1 MISADL
7 EKTINIAY
15 NEAKRHKHEFFTLEH
30 LLYAMLHME
39 QTQEIL
45 VQCGGDLDLL
55 KKDLESFLSEQ
66 METLPP
72 DYEQAPQQTLTIQ
85 RVLQRAALHVQSS
98 GKAEM
103 EPSNVLV
110 SMFRE
115 NDSHAVFLLEKQGI
129 TRFDVVNYIA
139 HGISKVEAG
148 EGYAPQDEEEDG
160 EGRPSGRNPLEAYT
174 VDMLTLA
181 EGGRLD
187 PLIGRDREIER
198 TVQVLCRRKKN
209 NPLYIGDPG
218 VGKTALAEGLAMRIH
233 EKKAPDILLD
243 ARIYSLDMGALLANT
258 KFRGEFEARLKGV
271 IAELEKKEHAILF
284 IDEIHTIVG
293 AGATSGGAM
302 DASNILKPAL
312 ASGAIKCIGS
322 TTHEDYKAS
331 FEKDR
336 ALARRF
342 QKIDVFEP
350 TAAETYQ
357 ILLGLKARYEKH
369 HGVRY
374 TNAALKA
381 AADLAAK
388 HINHRHL
395 PDKAIDVVDETGASI
410 QLQPVGKRKKVI
422 KTRDVERVVA
432 AMAKIPTKTVAASDK
447 DRLANLERDL
457 KLVVYGQDM
466 AIETLG
472 KSIVLSRSGLR
483 APEKP
488 IGSFLFTGPTGVGK
502 TEVAK
507 QLARIMA
514 VEFIRFDMSEYM
526 EKHTVSRLIGAP
538 PGYVGFD
545 QGGLLTDAIN
555 KTPHAVVLLD
565 EIEKAHPDIFNILL
579 QVMDH
584 ATLTDHNGK
593 KADFRNAILIMT
605 SNAGAKEMAA
615 GGIGFASNASNTRS
629 KGKQALERLFSPEFR
644 NRLDAIVQ
652 FNSLP
657 PEIMEKIVDKFI
669 AELDHMLLEKKA
681 QVRLTPAARAHLA
694 RKGFSETFG
703 ARPMNRLIEQE
714 IKQRLA
720 QELIFGKLQHGGVV
734 EIDFDD
740 DELRFNFEAE
750 STAA

>member
-1 MISADL
+1 MISAEL
-7 EKTINIAY
+7 EKTINMAY
-15 NEAKRHKHEFFTLEH
+15 TEAKRRKHEFFTLEH
-30 LLYAMLHME
+30 MLYAMLHME
-39 QTQEIL
+39 QTREIIAH
-45 VQCGGDLDLL
+45 CGGQLDELQAQL
-55 KKDLESFLSEQ
+55 IDYLDNE

-72 DYEQAPQQTLTIQ
+72 DFEQAPQQTLAIQ

-98 GKAEM
+98 GKPEM

-115 NDSHAVFLLEKQGI
+115 KDSQAVYFLENQGI
-129 TRFDVVNYIA
+129 SRLDVLNYIS
-139 HGISKVEAG
+139 HGVSKLDGDVHIPPPHEEAEEG
-148 EGYAPQDEEEDG
+148 EPGGKPRD
-160 EGRPSGRNPLEAYT
+160 PLAAYT
-174 VDMLTLA
+174 VDLA
-181 EGGRLD
+181 SMAEQGKLD
-187 PLIGRDREIER
+187 PLIGRDSEVER

-209 NPLYIGDPG
+209 NPLLIGDPG
-218 VGKTALAEGLAMRIH
+218 VGKTALAEGLALRIH
-233 EKKAPDILLD
+233 EGKAPEVLQDS
-243 ARIYSLDMGALLANT
+243 RIYSLDMGALLANT

-271 IAELEKKEHAILF
+271 IRELEKKENAILF

-293 AGATSGGAM
+293 AGATSGGSM

-342 QKIDVFEP
+342 QRIDVFEP
-350 TAAETYQ
+350 TPEETYK
-357 ILLGLKARYEKH
+357 ILLGLKPRYEKH
-369 HGVRY
+369 HNVRY
-374 TNAALKA
+374 ANAALKA

-395 PDKAIDVVDETGASI
+395 PDKAIDVIDETGASI
-410 QLQPVGKRKKVI
+410 QLSPPQKRKKVI
-422 KTRDVERVVA
+422 QTRDVENVVA
-432 AMAKIPTKTVAASDK
+432 AMAKIPPKTVAASDR
-447 DRLANLERDL
+447 DRLATLERDL
-457 KLVVYGQDM
+457 KLVVYGQDE
-466 AIETLG
+466 AISALSQ
-472 KSIVLSRSGLR
+472 SIILSRSGLR

-488 IGSFLFTGPTGVGK
+488 IGSFLFSGPTGVGK

-507 QLARIMA
+507 QLAHTLA

-605 SNAGAKEMAA
+605 SNVGAQELAAGA
-615 GGIGFASNASNTRS
+615 IGFGNKASTRS
-629 KGKQALERLFSPEFR
+629 KGKQALERMFSPEFR

-652 FNSLP
+652 FKSLP
-657 PEIMEKIVDKFI
+657 QEIMEKIVDKFI
-669 AELDHMLLEKKA
+669 TELDHMLMDKKA
-681 QVRLTPAARAHLA
+681 QIRLTPAARAYLA
-694 RKGFSETFG
+694 KKGHSEAFG
-703 ARPMNRLIEQE
+703 ARPMHRLIEQE
-714 IKQRLA
+714 IKQALA
-720 QELIFGKLQHGGVV
+720 KELLFGELRNGGTV
-734 EIDFDD
+734 EIGVKDD
-740 DELRFNFEAE
+740 DLTFEYE
-750 STAA
+750 SAA